1 MTLLAL
7 LGFELLRPVDL
18 AWLLIVPAVA
28 VLGVRG
34 LRLSDAEARA
44 MVAPSR
50 LERFFGGLVPGATRL
65 RLGLAVAGLALLA
78 LAVTGP
84 VRGFTL
90 REVERKG
97 LDLIVALDASKSM
110 LVPDLGRTRLE
121 EAKRQVKALFP
132 RLQGDRVALISFS
145 GEARRIAPLTRD
157 HTTLGWFL
165 DGVDPGDHALGG
177 TDLAAA
183 LQEALDLFDGRSGS
197 HEAIVLIT
205 DGEDH
210 GGRGLELAE
219 EASRRG
225 IAVHVLGVGTEL
237 GGKIPRPDGGWVVG
251 PDGAEVVSRLVP
263 DTLEAIARVSGGRY
277 RGTEGSVLALERLYE
292 ESIGTMEG
300 RTYDRGLER
309 IPHDR
314 FQWPLVLGLVCL
326 ITSLA
331 LRAHRPLL
339 TEELA

>member
-65 RLGLAVAGLALLA
+65 RLGLAVAGLAMLG

-183 LQEALDLFDGRSGS
+183 LQEALDLF
-197 HEAIVLIT
+197 E
-205 DGEDH
+205 
-210 GGRGLELAE
+210 
-219 EASRRG
+219 
-225 IAVHVLGVGTEL
+225 
-237 GGKIPRPDGGWVVG
+237 
-251 PDGAEVVSRLVP
+251 
-263 DTLEAIARVSGGRY
+263 RY
-277 RGTEGSVLALERLYE
+277 TSFLCVIGEGSKEKSSVTRRIKMFVPFVFTLKA
-292 ESIGTMEG
+292 SFKS
-300 RTYDRGLER
+300 RTART
-309 IPHDR
+309 I
-314 FQWPLVLGLVCL
+314 
-326 ITSLA
+326 
-331 LRAHRPLL
+331 LL
-339 TEELA
+339 F